1 MVIGTNYHFIKLVIG
16 TNYQQVV
23 EFQMVIG
30 TNYQQEFY
38 NQVGNWYQ
46 LPQIFNW

>member
-1 MVIGTNYHFIKLVIG
+1 MVIGTNYQFIKLVIG

-38 NQVGNWYQ
+38 NQVGDWYQ
-46 LPQIFNW
+46 LPF

>member
-1 MVIGTNYHFIKLVIG
+1 MVIGTNYQFIKLVIG

-46 LPQIFNW
+46 LPF